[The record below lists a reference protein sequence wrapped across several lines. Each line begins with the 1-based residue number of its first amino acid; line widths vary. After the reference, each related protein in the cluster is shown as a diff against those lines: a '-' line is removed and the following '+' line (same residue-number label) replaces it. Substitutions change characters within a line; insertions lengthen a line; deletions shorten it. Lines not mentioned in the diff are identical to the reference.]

1 MVNRKQKEWALDRA
15 IEITKE
21 FARGGTGNPPE
32 YLLNMSYQ
40 TILAIMADMEKSEG

>member
-1 MVNRKQKEWALDRA
+1 MVNRKQKEWALDKA
-15 IEITKE
+15 IEITRD

-40 TILAIMADMEKSEG
+40 TILAIMADMEKSES